1 MEKSSSRVNWV
12 LTILLFF
19 NFSIE
24 VHGSYQVPAM
34 FVFGDSLVDN
44 GNNNYLYSLAKANY
58 FPYGIDFYQGPSGR
72 FSNGKTAVD
81 MWGEMLGLPY
91 LPTFVQSKTNIR
103 AMLSGVNYASA
114 AGGILDE
121 TGQHLGGRFSLSQQ
135 VMNFE
140 SNMNDM
146 RNEMGPHHLTQ
157 YLAKSIALIVSGSND
172 YLMNYLLPY
181 LYNSSH
187 NYTPQGYADLLLN
200 HYTRQILALHSVG
213 LRKFFLAGL
222 GPLGCVPN
230 QLALNQTPPGQCV
243 SSVNEIVGLFNVGLK
258 SLVDQLN
265 GNHAGAIFLYGNAYG
280 AIVDIL
286 INPATYGFQVTN
298 EGCCG
303 IGRNKGQVTCLP
315 PSIPCANR
323 DQYIFWDAFH
333 PTQAVNAIFA
343 QRAFSGPPSY
353 CYPINIQQMAL
364 K

>member
-1 MEKSSSRVNWV
+1 MEKSSARVNWV
-12 LTILLFF
+12 LAIHLFF

-24 VHGSYQVPAM
+24 VRGSYQVPAI
-34 FVFGDSLVDN
+34 FVYGDSLVDN
-44 GNNNYLYSLAKANY
+44 GNNNNLYSLAKANY

-72 FSNGKTAVD
+72 FSNGKTAAY
-81 MWGEMLGLPY
+81 MWGEKLGLPY
-91 LPTFVQSKTNIR
+91 LPTFVQSKSNVH

-121 TGQHLGGRFSLSQQ
+121 TSQHLGGRFSLSQQ
-135 VMNFE
+135 VMNFK
-140 SNMNDM
+140 SNMNDL
-146 RNEMGPHHLTQ
+146 RNEMGPNNLTQ
-157 YLAKSIALIVSGSND
+157 YLAKSIALMVSGSND
-172 YLMNYLLPY
+172 YLINYLLPY

-213 LRKFFLAGL
+213 IRKFFLAGL

-230 QLALNQTPPGQCV
+230 QLAQNRTPPGQCV

-265 GNHAGAIFLYGNAYG
+265 GNHTGAIFLYGNAYG
-280 AIVDIL
+280 AIGDMINNPSTYGEILSIITATGPAQAPQVQFCFILLIL
-286 INPATYGFQVTN
+286 IFRDVCNSVTRWTILQ
-298 EGCCG
+298 G
-303 IGRNKGQVTCLP
+303 L
-315 PSIPCANR
+315 
-323 DQYIFWDAFH
+323 
-333 PTQAVNAIFA
+333 A
-343 QRAFSGPPSY
+343 QLVRGAFSGPPSY

>member
-1 MEKSSSRVNWV
+1 
-12 LTILLFF
+12 
-19 NFSIE
+19 
-24 VHGSYQVPAM
+24 M

-44 GNNNYLYSLAKANY
+44 GNNNNLYSLAKANY

-91 LPTFVQSKTNIR
+91 LPTFVQSKSNVH
-103 AMLSGVNYASA
+103 AMLSVVNYASA

-157 YLAKSIALIVSGSND
+157 YLAKSIALMVSGSNG

-187 NYTPQGYADLLLN
+187 NYTPQGEG
-200 HYTRQILALHSVG
+200 I
-213 LRKFFLAGL
+213 RKFFLAGL

-230 QLALNQTPPGQCV
+230 QFALNQTPPGQCV

-258 SLVDQLN
+258 SLIDQLN
-265 GNHAGAIFLYGNAYG
+265 GNHNVAIFLYGNAYG
-280 AIVDIL
+280 AIVDML
-286 INPATYGFQVTN
+286 NNPSTYG
-298 EGCCG
+298 
-303 IGRNKGQVTCLP
+303 
-315 PSIPCANR
+315 
-323 DQYIFWDAFH
+323 
-333 PTQAVNAIFA
+333 
-343 QRAFSGPPSY
+343 
-353 CYPINIQQMAL
+353 
-364 K
+364 

>member
-1 MEKSSSRVNWV
+1 
-12 LTILLFF
+12 
-19 NFSIE
+19 
-24 VHGSYQVPAM
+24 M

-44 GNNNYLYSLAKANY
+44 GNNNKLFSIAKANY

-91 LPTFVQSKTNIR
+91 LPTFVQSESNVSTVLR
-103 AMLSGVNYASA
+103 GVNYASA
-114 AGGILDE
+114 AGGVLDE
-121 TGQHLGGRFSLSQQ
+121 TGLLVGGRFSLSQQ
-135 VMNFE
+135 VMNFK
-140 SNMNDM
+140 SNMNDL
-146 RNEMGPHHLTQ
+146 RNEMGPNNLTQ
-157 YLAKSIALIVSGSND
+157 YLAKSIALIVLGSND
-172 YLMNYLLPY
+172 YLNNYLQPKY
-181 LYNSSH
+181 YNSSH
-187 NYTPQGYADLLLN
+187 NYTPQDYADHLLN
-200 HYTRQILALHSVG
+200 HYSRQILALHSVG

-222 GPLGCVPN
+222 GPLGCAPYY
-230 QLALNQTPPGQCV
+230 LAQNRTPPGQCV

-265 GNHAGAIFLYGNAYG
+265 GNHTGAIFLYGNAYG
-280 AIVDIL
+280 AIGDM
-286 INPATYGFQVTN
+286 INNPSTYGFQVTN

-303 IGRNKGQVTCLP
+303 IGRNKGKGICFP
-315 PSIPCANR
+315 FSRPCANR

-343 QRAFSGPPSY
+343 QRTFSGPTSY

>member
-1 MEKSSSRVNWV
+1 
-12 LTILLFF
+12 
-19 NFSIE
+19 
-24 VHGSYQVPAM
+24 
-34 FVFGDSLVDN
+34 
-44 GNNNYLYSLAKANY
+44 
-58 FPYGIDFYQGPSGR
+58 
-72 FSNGKTAVD
+72 
-81 MWGEMLGLPY
+81 
-91 LPTFVQSKTNIR
+91 
-103 AMLSGVNYASA
+103 MLSGVNYASA
-114 AGGILDE
+114 AGGILGE

-140 SNMNDM
+140 SNVNDL
-146 RNEMGPHHLTQ
+146 RNEMGPNNFTQ
-157 YLAKSIALIVSGSND
+157 YLAKSIALMVMGSND

-187 NYTPQGYADLLLN
+187 NYTPQGYADHLLN

-222 GPLGCVPN
+222 GPLGCIPY

-243 SSVNEIVGLFNVGLK
+243 SGVNEIVGLFNVGLK

-265 GNHAGAIFLYGNAYG
+265 GNHTGAIFLYGNAYG
-280 AIVDIL
+280 AVGDML
-286 INPATYGFQVTN
+286 NNPSVYGFQVTN

-303 IGRNKGQVTCLP
+303 LGRNKGQVTCLP
-315 PSIPCANR
+315 LSIPCANR

-343 QRAFSGPPSY
+343 QRTFSGPTSY
-353 CYPINIQQMAL
+353 CYPINIRQMAL